1 MEYKSFNEEL
11 LALRACPVDVTGLT
25 DAFSYIGGEIGLDLR
40 LNTSLTQL
48 KASFSFRFKSN
59 LTCAK

>member
-11 LALRACPVDVTGLT
+11 LTVRACPVDFSGLT
-25 DAFSYIGGEIGLDLR
+25 DAFSYISGEIGLVLR
-40 LNTSLTQL
+40 LNTSLAQL
-48 KASFSFRFKSN
+48 KASFSFRLKSN